1 MGDNRVPGI
10 GSNVSWLAR
19 RWSRF
24 AMNVRFCLSLFKVL
38 CLVVECIG
46 MVCCNSNRSIVERGI
61 WVPVC
66 VTIAIVYRG
75 KRVDWMI
82 EPGEL
87 PEPLCW

>member
-46 MVCCNSNRSIVERGI
+46 MVCCNSNRL
-61 WVPVC
+61 
-66 VTIAIVYRG
+66 
-75 KRVDWMI
+75 I
-82 EPGEL
+82 EKWFVMRNEILEIL
-87 PEPLCW
+87 PAQDEKPTAPLTS

>member
-1 MGDNRVPGI
+1 MGEAFFALGDNRVPGI

-46 MVCCNSNRSIVERGI
+46 VVCYK
-61 WVPVC
+61 
-66 VTIAIVYRG
+66 AIV
-75 KRVDWMI
+75 
-82 EPGEL
+82 
-87 PEPLCW
+87 